1 MVKLSQV
8 IDELVEEKGLDPAV
22 LSSLICE
29 GILAGYAKRYPDLN
43 LRVLHDKKTDEITVE
58 VEKEVVETAEDL
70 DREISLRKARNVVKD
85 AALEDKLWVPFEG
98 TIGRIEIMR
107 AKQVI
112 AQQIRLLE
120 SSIVYN
126 QFKDKEGTLVHG
138 TVHKAEH
145 GGVSV
150 KIQDNLAFLPKSLSI
165 PGEKF
170 IVGAPI
176 RAILK
181 EVLPEPRNDNQLI
194 LERVSEQFVQQLFEL
209 EVPEIFEKLVEIKKI
224 ARIPGYKSKMLVLS
238 HDPNIDPVGTCV
250 GVGGVRIRPIL
261 KELSNEKIDIIAWTE
276 SPEIL
281 VKNALKPA
289 EVAKVVVLPD
299 GKTANVWVEEEQRS
313 YAIGKM
319 GQNILLASRLT
330 GLTINL
336 MAPEGPKEPLDL
348 ADQDVDIEN
357 DNDSE

>member
-1 MVKLSQV
+1 VIKLSQV

-29 GILAGYAKRYPDLN
+29 GILAGYAKRYPDLQ
-43 LRVLHDKKTDEITVE
+43 LRVRHDKKTDDVFVEI
-58 VEKEVVETAEDL
+58 EKEVVETAQDPETQ
-70 DREISLRKARNVVKD
+70 ITLRKARNIEKD
-85 AALEDKLWVPFEG
+85 IQLGDKIWLPFEG
-98 TIGRIEIMR
+98 VIGRIEIMR

-126 QFKDKEGTLVHG
+126 QFKDKEGNLVHG

-165 PGEKF
+165 PGERF

-194 LERVSEQFVQQLFEL
+194 LERISERFIQQLFEL
-209 EVPEIFEKLVEIKKI
+209 EVPEIFEKLVEVKKI
-224 ARIPGYKSKMLVLS
+224 VRIPGYKSKMIVVS
-238 HDPNIDPVGTCV
+238 HDQNIDPVGTCV

-261 KELSNEKIDIIAWTE
+261 KELSNEKIDIIAWSE

-289 EVAKVVVLPD
+289 EVSKVIVSDD
-299 GKTANVWVEEEQRS
+299 GKTANVWVQEDQRS

-319 GQNILLASRLT
+319 GQNILLASKLT
-330 GLTINL
+330 GIAINL
-336 MAPEGPKEPLDL
+336 VSPEGPAPKESP
-348 ADQDVDIEN
+348 DVDIEIN
-357 DNDSE
+357 DEIE